1 MKNPGVQTTMKWDVT
16 ADIACGFGE
25 SLTSHFFTR
34 VVRPVVRSQTRLTI
48 RKLIQKPIRKIPKKI
63 LRY

>member
-1 MKNPGVQTTMKWDVT
+1 MKWNVT

-25 SLTSHFFTR
+25 SLTSRFLFR
-34 VVRPVVRSQTRLTI
+34 VVKPVVRSQTRFTI
-48 RKLIQKPIRKIPKKI
+48 RKLIRKLIRRIPKKI